1 MATTSTSSTSTLDAG
16 ITDAISKFKSAQ
28 NEATA
33 QSLQVAT
40 ELTKINGVANAIKK
54 IGPA

>member
-1 MATTSTSSTSTLDAG
+1 MATTTTSSSSTLGAG
-16 ITDAISKFKSAQ
+16 INSAIASFKSAQ

-40 ELTKINGVANAIKK
+40 EITKINGVANAIKK

>member
-1 MATTSTSSTSTLDAG
+1 MATTPSSGTSTLDAG
-16 ITDAISKFKSAQ
+16 ITSAISAFKSAQ

>member
-1 MATTSTSSTSTLDAG
+1 MATSTSTSTLDAG
-16 ITDAISKFKSAQ
+16 VSSAISAFKSAQ

-40 ELTKINGVANAIKK
+40 EITKINGVANAIKK
-54 IGPA
+54 IGPG